1 VRVVAATNRNLDAMV
16 AEGTF
21 REDLYYRLN
30 VIPVEVP
37 RLRERAEDI
46 DLLAAHFAKKYALAA
61 NKAIRSIDPDSLDRL
76 RNFDWPGN
84 VRQLENVIERA
95 VAMETTDILRVEL
108 NPGRRAAAAAAG
120 AESVLPT
127 SFAVPTAGVDME
139 RYVADMERQILVS
152 ALKQANGVQ
161 VRAAEL
167 LKLSYR
173 SFRHL
178 MKKYDL

>member
-1 VRVVAATNRNLDAMV
+1 
-16 AEGTF
+16 
-21 REDLYYRLN
+21 
-30 VIPVEVP
+30 VIPVEVAP
-37 RLRERAEDI
+37 LRQRAEDV
-46 DLLAAHFAKKYALAA
+46 DLLASHFAKKYAAAA
-61 NKAIRSIDPDSLDRL
+61 NKPIRSIDPDSVDRL

-95 VAMETTDILRVEL
+95 VAMETTEMLHVEL

-120 AESVLPT
+120 AESVLP
-127 SFAVPTAGVDME
+127 SNFSVPSVGVDME